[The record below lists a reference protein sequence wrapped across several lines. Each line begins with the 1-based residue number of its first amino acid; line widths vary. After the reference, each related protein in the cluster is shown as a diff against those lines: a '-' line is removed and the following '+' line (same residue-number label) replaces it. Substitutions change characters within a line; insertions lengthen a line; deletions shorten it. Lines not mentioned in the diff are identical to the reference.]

1 MKKLAAFVSI
11 MMVLALMVG
20 FLPTGSAFAMKDPG
34 MVVLVLHNNTGGK
47 VTFSLGDVSE
57 QYTLQPGITK
67 LTLDATWHTYYASL
81 PCNVQEAGSINL
93 NVGKELYF
101 FCKHTK
107 GIEMFNF
114 SRRYVAPV
122 FVCIFPIA
130 PFKQGFTWECLPG

>member
-81 PCNVQEAGSINL
+81 PCNVQESASINL

-107 GIEMFNF
+107 GIEMYNF

-122 FVCIFPIA
+122 CIFPTR
-130 PFKQGFTWECLPG
+130 PYTLFTAWECFG